1 MCGEPGRS
9 MQKIRT
15 VIVVGLV
22 AALGGASAA
31 WSSPSASLAAGE
43 HVLHVGETAEFAI
56 KSSTSQSSDLHAW
69 CELSAGGPA
78 TVTFDGDHYVPLSEP
93 AVGDNVTLAAGQP
106 RRIELQGTI
115 EANEGDAYI
124 AFAFTGVPAA
134 MCFPGMK
141 CDGAV
146 GGASDV
152 KVRCGND

>member
-1 MCGEPGRS
+1 

-22 AALGGASAA
+22 AAFAGASAA
-31 WSSPSASLAAGE
+31 WASPRASLAEGQYI
-43 HVLHVGETAEFAI
+43 LQVGETAEFAI
-56 KSSTSQSSDLHAW
+56 KSATSQSSDLHAW

-93 AVGDNVTLAAGQP
+93 AVGDIVTLAAGQT

-115 EANEGDAYI
+115 EANDGSAYI

-141 CDGAV
+141 CDGATS
-146 GGASDV
+146 GARDV